1 MSRAAPLLLASLMV
15 SSAAACGGDEVT
27 VVVVTVQARP
37 SVDALDTLHITASN
51 GADSIQTTFSV
62 AGRDLPLTF
71 SITPDGREG
80 VITVDARGEDALGI
94 LRGIGQ
100 AQTTIASGGR
110 VDLELQLDPADFVV
124 NSSIAGNQRLTF
136 VNEGAGRQLAA
147 GPDGSLLAG
156 FVNDCATLGRC
167 DIFARRFDADGRPL
181 TNGITMDSGEFIA
194 NLSDEIGD
202 VTAVAVGAGG
212 MYLAWETFT
221 DVRGVALDTN
231 GAHLGFAE
239 TVLSDSDEFPGS
251 TTLAALGSG
260 DYLAVWGQ
268 GLTGAIRGRLIGVD
282 GVPRPNPVT
291 NDALDF
297 PISTIA
303 SSDARVPAV
312 AATGNGQGFVA
323 VWRNATDVRSRFF
336 DSTGV
341 PLSASEVLL
350 ANYGAGAT
358 VFGPQVAWSGGA
370 AMVAWGVRD
379 PSTPG
384 LEGGAFALQRFE
396 PPSGAAASPVTY
408 LTQSTPDLS
417 SVPDIAALP
426 GGLVGVTWHNCT
438 SDGDGSGCGVFFQ
451 LVRPT
456 GLPIGEPTVVNTTL
470 LNDQVGPSIAAVGDS
485 SFAIVWTD
493 SSQTEPDTSQTAVR
507 GRLIYPEQAPTDG
520 RRGAPCGTQQTAA
533 CAADL
538 TCMAGSDN
546 APHCHRTCDP
556 TAPAPQCP
564 DGGACTTMGGDSACL
579 F

>member
-1 MSRAAPLLLASLMV
+1 MSRSTPLLLASVVAL
-15 SSAAACGGDEVT
+15 SACGGDEVT

-37 SVDALDTLHITASN
+37 SVEAFDELHITASN
-51 GADSIQTTFSV
+51 GAASIQTTFSV
-62 AGRDLPLTF
+62 SGRDLPLSF
-71 SITPDGREG
+71 SITPEGRDG
-80 VITVDARGEDALGI
+80 VLVVDARGEDAQGI
-94 LRGIGQ
+94 LRGIGR
-100 AQTTIASGGR
+100 AQTTIATGAR

-181 TNGITMDSGEFIA
+181 TNGISMDSGEFIA

-202 VTAVAVGAGG
+202 VTAVAVGPTG

-221 DVRGVALDTN
+221 DVRGVALDAN

-239 TVLSDSDEFPGS
+239 TVLSNSDEFPGS
-251 TTLAALGSG
+251 TSLATLGSG

-268 GLTGAIRGRLIGVD
+268 GFTGEIRGRLIGAD
-282 GVPRPNPVT
+282 GVPRTNPVT

-303 SSDARVPAV
+303 SSDGRVPSV
-312 AATGNGQGFVA
+312 APTGTGQGFVA
-323 VWRNATDVRSRFF
+323 AWRTASDVRGRFF
-336 DSTGV
+336 DSTGA
-341 PLSASEVLL
+341 PLSASEVSL
-350 ANYGAGAT
+350 ANYASGAR

-379 PSTPG
+379 ASTPG
-384 LEGGAFALQRFE
+384 LERGAFALQSFD
-396 PPSGAAASPVTY
+396 PPNGAAAGPVAY
-408 LTQSTPDLS
+408 LSQSTPDIS

-426 GGLVGVTWHNCT
+426 NGLVGVAWHNCT

-456 GLPIGEPTVVNTTL
+456 GLPIGEPTIVNTTT
-470 LNDQVGPSIAAVGDS
+470 LNDQVGPSIAAVGAG

-493 SSQTEPDTSQTAVR
+493 GSQTEPDTSQTAIR
-507 GRLIYPEQAPTDG
+507 GRLIYPDLAPTDG

-533 CAADL
+533 CAEGL

-556 TAPAPQCP
+556 GAPAPQCP
-564 DGGACTTMGGDSACL
+564 EGGACTTMGADSACL